1 MDSASISALAALSG
15 SVVGGLTSLIAT
27 WLSQNAQA
35 RTQVLIEHRT
45 RRQQL
50 YQTFVEDASRLYA
63 QALTSDQ
70 TEIGDLVS
78 LYAMIARM
86 RILSTPAV
94 VSHAEAVVGAIID
107 TVSEPAKTL
116 HDLSAIID
124 SKRIDPFRDFADACR
139 KDLRKSHL
147 D

>member
-15 SVVGGLTSLIAT
+15 SAVGGLTSLVAT

-35 RTQVLIEHRT
+35 RAQVLVEHRT

-50 YQTFVEDASRLYA
+50 YQTFIEEASRLYA

-70 TEIGDLVS
+70 AEIGDIVG
-78 LYAMIARM
+78 LYAMVARM
-86 RILSTPAV
+86 RVLSAPV
-94 VSHAEAVVGAIID
+94 VVRHAEAVVGAIID
-107 TVSEPAKTL
+107 TVFEPAKTL
-116 HDLSAIID
+116 SDLREIID

-139 KDLRKSHL
+139 NDLRKSRL